1 MVDSKKSL
9 NDGMVKIRVVSTRGR
24 GGNLFAS
31 DPSTETH
38 LTSSP
43 MLRDPYEAKVLKG
56 ALVISKIEN
65 SRLSR

>member
-1 MVDSKKSL
+1 MVDSKQSL
-9 NDGMVKIRVVSTRGR
+9 SDGMVKISVSARGR
-24 GGNLFAS
+24 GGDIFAS

-38 LTSSP
+38 LTTSP